1 VPALFVDHLPT
12 VAGRPHASRQLPG
25 DHLAPVIEPVALVE
39 RAGAAVLAVDVKH
52 QPIQREVLLA
62 GDPRQV
68 VLAVVLVKFG
78 LVAVP
83 FRLVAGPG
91 AEFALRLVTH
101 DRIRSH
107 SAAGS
112 PGASGS

>member
-1 VPALFVDHLPT
+1 MPALFVDHLPT

-25 DHLAPVIEPVALVE
+25 DQLAPVIEPVALVE
-39 RAGAAVLAVDVKH
+39 RAGAA
-52 QPIQREVLLA
+52 
-62 GDPRQV
+62 